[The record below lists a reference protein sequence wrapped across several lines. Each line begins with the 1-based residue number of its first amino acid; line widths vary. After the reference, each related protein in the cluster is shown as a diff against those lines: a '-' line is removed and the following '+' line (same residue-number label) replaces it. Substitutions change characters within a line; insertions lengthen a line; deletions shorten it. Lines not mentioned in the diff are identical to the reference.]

1 VIKRPQTAFASG
13 SIWFRTAA
21 ITKATFSASKY
32 NRRIETKMMMKTE
45 REKEKNE
52 KIVPRGDGK

>member
-32 NRRIETKMMMKTE
+32 NHRIETKMMMK
-45 REKEKNE
+45 REKEKND